1 MVQAGLSGSRVKY
14 EVQGAKG
21 EKVNSAKT
29 A

>member
-1 MVQAGLSGSRVKY
+1 MAQAVLSGSRVKY

-21 EKVNSAKT
+21 EKVNSAET